1 MHADQKLFP
10 GAMTAK
16 YIRFGKA
23 IGKRILLYLKKV
35 ETSNQMVTTKFNSRF
50 IRNPLDCPV
59 TRAMSIIGGKWKP
72 IILNCIGDRVMR
84 YGKLK
89 QIIPAISGKVLS
101 NELKELEMFGLI
113 TRRKFT
119 GISPR
124 VEYALTDAG
133 KTLLPILFELE
144 VWGNTHIAKKI
155 IEDFS

>member
-1 MHADQKLFP
+1 
-10 GAMTAK
+10 
-16 YIRFGKA
+16 
-23 IGKRILLYLKKV
+23 
-35 ETSNQMVTTKFNSRF
+35 
-50 IRNPLDCPV
+50 
-59 TRAMSIIGGKWKP
+59 
-72 IILNCIGDRVMR
+72 MR